1 MELLTMNPK
10 IILRII
16 KGNKGGYVPAYI
28 VKSQGKTLFT
38 KMERVEFVS
47 KEAAKYFGQCT
58 IKEALQIG
66 YLPV

>member
-1 MELLTMNPK
+1 MNPK

-28 VKSQGKTLFT
+28 VKSQGKTLYT
-38 KMERVEFVS
+38 KMERMEFIS
-47 KEAAKYFGQCT
+47 KEAAKYFGQYT